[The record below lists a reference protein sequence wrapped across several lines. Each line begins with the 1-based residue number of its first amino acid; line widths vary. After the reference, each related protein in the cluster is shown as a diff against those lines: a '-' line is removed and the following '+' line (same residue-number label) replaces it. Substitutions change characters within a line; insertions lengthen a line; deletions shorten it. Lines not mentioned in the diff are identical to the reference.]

1 MLIGTA
7 EENDMIDAQ
16 VDDMVYQFDA
26 DTPWKEEHKAWKH
39 EGVKVW

>member
-26 DTPWKEEHKAWKH
+26 DTPWKEEHKA
-39 EGVKVW
+39 